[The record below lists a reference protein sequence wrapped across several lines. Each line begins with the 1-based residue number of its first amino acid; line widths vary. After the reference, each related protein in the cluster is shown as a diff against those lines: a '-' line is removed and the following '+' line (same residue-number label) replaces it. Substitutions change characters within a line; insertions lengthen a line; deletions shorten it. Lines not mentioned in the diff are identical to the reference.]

1 MTPAERVIAT
11 ARAEIGYIEKETN
24 SQLDDKTA
32 NPGDS
37 NWNKYARDL
46 DALGIVY
53 NGRKN
58 GYAWCD
64 IFTDWM
70 LYLHLRPGSGYGS
83 SLSGG
88 EGAGRWVH
96 LLRAILRGQ
105 GTVPQEQPEAGGSN
119 LLHG

>member
-58 GYAWCD
+58 G
-64 IFTDWM
+64 
-70 LYLHLRPGSGYGS
+70 
-83 SLSGG
+83 
-88 EGAGRWVH
+88 
-96 LLRAILRGQ
+96 
-105 GTVPQEQPEAGGSN
+105 
-119 LLHG
+119 